1 MFNLPFLVEDCINP
15 HSAAATGLLVRI
27 NRKQRFV
34 DLDTGE
40 AFRNYGCG
48 QLLEDGSAFAFCN
61 SCHDL

>member
-1 MFNLPFLVEDCINP
+1 
-15 HSAAATGLLVRI
+15 LVRI
-27 NRKQRFV
+27 NRKQCFV

-40 AFRNYGCG
+40 AFRSYGFG